1 MLGNHPFA
9 WFITFAFFCE
19 VFKEHKQAFGTSVPY
34 DRLVSIEMLTSL
46 FSWQPKLLEEQCEEY
61 LYYHICQISSTGMI
75 WYSLKTKQCKCD

>member
-19 VFKEHKQAFGTSVPY
+19 VFKEHKHDIRKLSFPY

-46 FSWQPKLLEEQCEEY
+46 FALELHKL
-61 LYYHICQISSTGMI
+61 
-75 WYSLKTKQCKCD
+75 